1 MARKKNAFE
10 LHKENEC
17 GCSVLSNPN
26 NCIYQQFLDGWNFT
40 PDVGNGQK
48 RGEVFTPRWVVDKMI
63 LDVGMFPKSAVYEFN
78 YETLNKTEKLEKISS
93 KVVEPAVGTG
103 NYISTVLWHKLQYAY
118 SAALTVDNSL
128 NVSEYH
134 INFLSAVSSIYAF
147 DIDCGNLEITKRRIL
162 GNDNLV
168 NNEKTVLI
176 WTNKLNSSFVDPV
189 SESLQN
195 IEINVQ
201 ASLNEAFTNWHKSLE
216 ENNYGIIKTLYKEH
230 TGKEITETL
239 FKSCET
245 ILNDNIKLFN
255 GIVKDDVIDD
265 KTICPGYK
273 NVVWRWWDISIS
285 NDGNY
290 ELNFEEVR
298 LLEQMITGEIELLE
312 KKVEK
317 LKTEKMTETDE
328 GLFSMKVWADKASE
342 TEHNKI
348 VKQIAKLKKEL
359 SN

>member
-273 NVVWRWWDISIS
+273 NVVWRWWSVSVSDS
-285 NDGNY
+285 GEH
-290 ELNFEEVR
+290 ELTFDEVK
-298 LLEQMITGEIELLE
+298 LIDQMLSGEIEMLE
-312 KKVEK
+312 NQAEK
-317 LKTEKMTETDE
+317 LKSDKMVEKSD
-328 GLFSMKVWADKASE
+328 GLFSVKDWADKASE
-342 TEHNKI
+342 LEHKKLT
-348 VKQIAKLKKEL
+348 KQIAKLKKEL
-359 SN
+359 NN